1 MPSELSK
8 LGVTYL
14 GIIIKKV
21 KGKLY
26 VYEYARVSGKPI
38 YRYVGPLEEI
48 VRTYEALKA
57 GLTVNHTKRVM
68 RAKDLKR
75 LASYIVDNLIEALKK
90 ENISKWGSG
99 RDLNPGPRGPQPRAL
114 PG

>member
-1 MPSELSK
+1 MSSELSTVG
-8 LGVTYL
+8 GVTL
-14 GIIIKKV
+14 GLVIKRI
-21 KGKLY
+21 KGRLY
-26 VYEYARVSGKPI
+26 VYDYVRIDGKPT
-38 YRYVGPLEEI
+38 YKYVGPLEEI
-48 VRTYEALKA
+48 VRTYQALKA

-90 ENISKWGSG
+90 ENNSGWWTG
-99 RDLNPGPRGPQPRAL
+99 RDLNPGPRGCKPRAL

>member
-1 MPSELSK
+1 MPSELTRV
-8 LGVTYL
+8 GVTYV

-21 KGKLY
+21 KGRYY

-38 YRYVGPLEEI
+38 YKYVGPLEEI

-57 GLTVNHTKRVM
+57 GLTVNRVF
-68 RAKDLKR
+68 RAKDLRR
-75 LASYIVDNLIEALKK
+75 LSRYIVDNLMEELKK
-90 ENISKWGSG
+90 VWWARG
-99 RDLNPGPRGPQPRAL
+99 DLNPGPPGYEPGAL